1 MKVPRDDH
9 LHLLLLI
16 AGVSSLPPPLHSLK
30 HQLWQAASSHHGT
43 VGPDGLVVDVP
54 IVPGGDGLVKEVIVA
69 SFNFV
74 DQ

>member
-1 MKVPRDDH
+1 MKDDH

-16 AGVSSLPPPLHSLK
+16 ASSLPPPLHGLK

-54 IVPGGDGLVKEVIVA
+54 VLPGGDGLVKEVIVA
-69 SFNFV
+69 PFNFV